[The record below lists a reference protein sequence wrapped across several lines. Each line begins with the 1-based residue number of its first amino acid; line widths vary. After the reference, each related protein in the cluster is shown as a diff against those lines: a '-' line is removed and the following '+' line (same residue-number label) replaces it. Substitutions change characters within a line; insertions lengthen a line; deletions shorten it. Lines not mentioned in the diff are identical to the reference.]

1 MCAWTDIA
9 DLATKAAR
17 DTFKFT
23 VTYTHNVGGA
33 AEVIAA
39 PFDAAC
45 EVIRVTDNGQ
55 VTEYVPVID
64 VRLADLTTAPVVDD
78 TCVIGAKSYR
88 IIDVQKGGVGID
100 AKLFLMEL

>member
-1 MCAWTDIA
+1 
-9 DLATKAAR
+9 
-17 DTFKFT
+17 
-23 VTYTHNVGGA
+23 V
-33 AEVIAA
+33 EVIAA

-78 TCVIGAKSYR
+78 ICVINSKNYR
-88 IIDVQKGGVGID
+88 VVDIQKGSVGID